1 MILVSGGGMLD
12 TCFDRYFD
20 RSFIGLRIK
29 DDAGYNNIDWKLSFL
44 LCQEI
49 DLKESINK
57 LTTK

>member
-1 MILVSGGGMLD
+1 MLD
-12 TCFDRYFD
+12 TCFDRNLD
-20 RSFIGLRIK
+20 RSFIGLSIR

>member
-1 MILVSGGGMLD
+1 MLN

-20 RSFIGLRIK
+20 RSFIGLSIK
-29 DDAGYNNIDWKLSFL
+29 DNAGYNNIDWKLSFL

>member
-1 MILVSGGGMLD
+1 MLN

-20 RSFIGLRIK
+20 RSFI
-29 DDAGYNNIDWKLSFL
+29 DAGYNNIDWKLSFL